1 MTISKITKSVTRV
14 FLLSGTAILLAAC
27 NASTGN
33 KTQDAL
39 ELGGD
44 LSQSEQE
51 SQAANLRAFCPRT
64 ILRGGTE
71 TLRLYA
77 DGVKKGDPGALN
89 SLRFQSTITEVV
101 RECNYRTDML
111 NMRVG
116 IAGRAINGPTGETGT
131 FQTPVRIAVTRGDE
145 VLYSQLHQIPVTISE
160 STSNASFR
168 FVDSNVNFP
177 IPDKPNVIVYVG
189 YDEGPYD
196 PPEKKK
202 LQPVN

>member
-1 MTISKITKSVTRV
+1 MTTSKFFKPVTRLIL
-14 FLLSGTAILLAAC
+14 FSGLVSVLAAC

-39 ELGGD
+39 D
-44 LSQSEQE
+44 LSGSASQGEQE
-51 SQAANLRAFCPRT
+51 DQALDLRAFCPKT
-64 ILRGGTE
+64 VLRGGTE

-77 DGVKKGDPGALN
+77 DGVKKEDPGSLN

-116 IAGRAINGPTGETGT
+116 IAGRAINGPTGETGN

-145 VLYSQLHQIPVTISE
+145 VLYSQLHQIPVTIAE
-160 STSNASFR
+160 GRTNGSFR
-168 FVDSNVNFP
+168 FVDSNVNVP
-177 IPDKPNVIVYVG
+177 IPDKPNLVVYVG
-189 YDEGPYD
+189 YDEGPYET
-196 PPEKKK
+196 PKKKK
-202 LQPVN
+202 LEPVN